1 MQINELKTTEHL
13 CLYLILRNHLRTLD
27 GCVRFLKKRFVEFS
41 KQPVLTGTTSV
52 QPAECAPA
60 LSTKFAFNIFLL
72 LPFLFNCGERNN
84 AEYCKQEDAV
94 TQFRYLSNKLANRAC
109 FRSPLSPLRAIFF
122 IVWHSEATMKMECR
136 RQLARVQER
145 QRYVWRSKLFAFCTP
160 VCEKRRNLSSFFFV
174 F

>member
-1 MQINELKTTEHL
+1 MKKSPLLWNILLLTFKCEQNLQINELKTTEHI

-94 TQFRYLSNKLANRAC
+94 TQFRYLSNKLANRVC
-109 FRSPLSPLRAIFF
+109 FRSPLSPLRAIF
-122 IVWHSEATMKMECR
+122 W
-136 RQLARVQER
+136 LAGTRKLR
-145 QRYVWRSKLFAFCTP
+145 WRWNAGGS
-160 VCEKRRNLSSFFFV
+160 
-174 F
+174 